1 MKKLLFA
8 ALTALVM
15 SLSFTACGGDHEKAG
30 KALEEF
36 KAIIE
41 KMEAYNDEEA
51 DMESLLSIQKEL
63 SEWTEKYGDLS
74 ESDFTSEQ
82 KAEFDKLEER
92 KDALNQ

>member
-41 KMEAYNDEEA
+41 KMEAHNDEA
-51 DMESLLSIQKEL
+51 GIESLLSIQKEL

-92 KDALNQ
+92 MDALNQ

>member
-41 KMEAYNDEEA
+41 KMEAHDEEA
-51 DMESLLSIQKEL
+51 DIESLLSIQKGL

-82 KAEFDKLEER
+82 KAEFDKLKER
-92 KDALNQ
+92 MDALNQ

>member
-41 KMEAYNDEEA
+41 KMEAHDEEA
-51 DMESLLSIQKEL
+51 DIESLLSIQKGL

-82 KAEFDKLEER
+82 KAEYDKLEER
-92 KDALNQ
+92 MGALNQ

>member
-1 MKKLLFA
+1 
-8 ALTALVM
+8 M

-41 KMEAYNDEEA
+41 KMEAHDEEA
-51 DMESLLSIQKEL
+51 DIESLLSIQKGL

-82 KAEFDKLEER
+82 KAEFDKLKER
-92 KDALNQ
+92 MDALNQ